1 VSASLQHHGHG
12 GLSQKANPR
21 GFDSDILLLGYVIY
35 QFFDDSAEAVH
46 GILNAIFVHVF
57 VTGHYIV
64 AFIFAGLVAAS
75 VSTAYYR

>member
-1 VSASLQHHGHG
+1 MVMEVLVRRLTRVDLTATSSSSDMSSTSSLTTRPRQAKASAGALAPSG
-12 GLSQKANPR
+12 P
-21 GFDSDILLLGYVIY
+21 F
-35 QFFDDSAEAVH
+35 
-46 GILNAIFVHVF
+46 FVHVF